1 MHRLWQA
8 LSQTVRWRLTLW
20 YTLVLCLT
28 FAIFSVVVD
37 RLTTSHLYAQA
48 DRQLADT
55 LTAVSRSLDQAY
67 RENLPPASGHMQEEI
82 AELGL
87 PADMLLQVS
96 WPDGT
101 VNYLNTRSLPVALM
115 EWARNIKAESNSPV
129 TIFDGARQWRVA
141 QLIQHVDANAEY
153 QVLLARD
160 LAPLATQLQ
169 SLRRTLLITLPLIL
183 LLAAVGG
190 YFLAARALRPVAQIA
205 AQARHIEARALHE
218 RLEVPRTDDEFGQLA
233 RVLNDLFARL
243 ERAFQYQR
251 QFLADAAHELRT
263 PVAILRSQADV
274 ALERPRL
281 AEDYA
286 VTLTAMRAETEQLS
300 ALVDNLLLIA
310 RADAE
315 QLPLSMESLDVMEV
329 VDDACRAVRPLAQSK
344 QLTLHWEI
352 GDEISVHGDA
362 RLLRRA
368 VINVL
373 TNAIKY
379 TMPGG
384 EIIIAVEREANGA
397 AISVTD
403 TGIGLAP
410 EDMPHIFER
419 FYRADRSLL
428 AHEEGSGLGL
438 AIVKMIAELHT
449 GQVKVE
455 SVFGEGSRF
464 TIFIPSATVEA
475 EAVWER

>member
-1 MHRLWQA
+1 MRRLIPQFGK
-8 LSQTVRWRLTLW
+8 TVRWRLTLW

-28 FAIFSVVVD
+28 FILFSAVVD
-37 RLTTSHLYAQA
+37 HLTARNLYAQV
-48 DRQLADT
+48 DRHLTGT
-55 LTAVSRSLDQAY
+55 LSSVTASLDQASLESAPSTSEHL
-67 RENLPPASGHMQEEI
+67 REEA

-87 PADMLLQVS
+87 PADTLLQVS
-96 WPDGT
+96 WPDGSASY
-101 VNYLNTRSLPVALM
+101 VNTRSLPASLL
-115 EWARNIKAESNSPV
+115 ERASRTEAETGLPV

-141 QLIQHVDANAEY
+141 QILRRAGAFEY
-153 QVLLARD
+153 RVLLARD
-160 LAPLATQLQ
+160 LAPIEAQLQ

-183 LLAAVGG
+183 LLAAAGG
-190 YFLAARALRPVAQIA
+190 YFLAGRALRPVAEIA
-205 AQARHIEARALHE
+205 AQARHIEAHALDE
-218 RLEVPRTDDEFGQLA
+218 RLAAAKADDEFGQLA

-243 ERAFQYQR
+243 EHAFQHQR

-274 ALERPRL
+274 ALERPRM

-286 VTLTAMRAETEQLS
+286 VTLAAMRAETEHLS

-315 QLPLSMESLDVMEV
+315 QLPLSVEAVDVMEV

-344 QLTLHWEI
+344 QLTLRWEI
-352 GDEISVHGDA
+352 GDEMSVRGDT

-384 EIIIAVEREANGA
+384 AITIAVEPEADGA

-410 EDMPHIFER
+410 EDVLHIFER
-419 FYRADRSLL
+419 FYRADRALM

-438 AIVKMIAELHT
+438 AIVKMIAELHG

-455 SVFGEGSRF
+455 SVFGAGSRF
-464 TIFIPSATVEA
+464 TIFIPTVHVDPVP
-475 EAVWER
+475 VWER